1 MCRQK
6 SCVCSTHLINVL
18 LSFAHVKA
26 KLDECWND
34 FFLQRSRKPSTERA
48 LEKTVLLIDAFAFAA
63 HKHRNQRRKDVE
75 ASPYINH
82 PIALARVL
90 AVEAGITDEKTLLA
104 AVLHDTLE
112 DTETP
117 FDELRERFGRKV
129 ADVVAE
135 VTDDKSLP
143 KARRKALQ
151 GEHAPHLSK
160 RARLVKLADKICNLR
175 DVAASPQHDRPHDWP
190 LARRREYFYQAKAVI
205 DGLRGSHRRLERLFD
220 TAYAARP

>member
-1 MCRQK
+1 M
-6 SCVCSTHLINVL
+6 TN
-18 LSFAHVKA
+18 
-26 KLDECWND
+26 
-34 FFLQRSRKPSTERA
+34 PSA
-48 LEKTVLLIDAFAFAA
+48 LIDALGFAA

-90 AVEAGITDEKTLLA
+90 AVEAGITDEKTLVA
-104 AVLHDTLE
+104 EVLHDTLE
-112 DTETP
+112 DTETT
-117 FDELRERFGRKV
+117 FDELRARFGRKV

-151 GEHAPHLSK
+151 IEHAPHLSK

-175 DVAASPQHDRPHDWP
+175 DMAAHPPHDWP
-190 LARRREYFYQAKAVI
+190 LARRREYFDWAKAVI
-205 DGLRGSHRRLERLFD
+205 DGLRGTHLKLERLFD
-220 TAYAARP
+220 AAYATRP